1 MKVIAVVPVY
11 NEEKTVKDVL
21 EVLNLSKDIDK
32 ILVIDDGS
40 IDKTPDIIKR
50 LKTNKIEYIRLHK
63 NIGKDNVLRKY
74 AKNINSEIVMIFDSD
89 LIGFEKHH
97 IENMLNALVE
107 EKAGM
112 VIGLRDKGNFL
123 ANLIMPYF
131 PLTGGE
137 RALRTNIFKDIIKI
151 HFRERW
157 GLEWIME
164 DYLKKKKLKIAKIRL
179 EGVDHIGLQTKKYGI
194 MAFLNEIYS
203 FILTK
208 IRLFGVKYD

>member
-1 MKVIAVVPVY
+1 M
-11 NEEKTVKDVL
+11 L
-21 EVLNLSKDIDK
+21 
-32 ILVIDDGS
+32 
-40 IDKTPDIIKR
+40 
-50 LKTNKIEYIRLHK
+50 
-63 NIGKDNVLRKY
+63 NVLIK
-74 AKNINSEIVMIFDSD
+74 
-89 LIGFEKHH
+89 
-97 IENMLNALVE
+97 

-112 VIGLRDKGNFL
+112 VIGLRDKENFL

-151 HFRERW
+151 PFRERW

-194 MAFLNEIYS
+194 MAFLKQIYD
-203 FILTK
+203 FVLTK
-208 IRLFGVKYD
+208 IKLFGVKYD

>member
-1 MKVIAVVPVY
+1 
-11 NEEKTVKDVL
+11 
-21 EVLNLSKDIDK
+21 
-32 ILVIDDGS
+32 
-40 IDKTPDIIKR
+40 
-50 LKTNKIEYIRLHK
+50 
-63 NIGKDNVLRKY
+63 
-74 AKNINSEIVMIFDSD
+74 
-89 LIGFEKHH
+89 
-97 IENMLNALVE
+97 MLNALVE

-137 RALRTNIFKDIIKI
+137 RALRTNIFKEIIKVP
-151 HFRERW
+151 FRERW
-157 GLEWIME
+157 GLEWIMN

-194 MAFLNEIYS
+194 MAFLKETYD

-208 IRLFGVKYD
+208 IKLLTVKYD